1 MEWGSFIELDVWPF
15 LSYRTAACL
24 ICKKMYDL
32 PSRVP
37 FHVSFGILF
46 LTNFIGNGIVCA
58 VILRNRFMR
67 TPVNYLLFNLAV
79 ADIMVGVFALP
90 GPKALGPYFYTHPRG
105 TLGDWFCKTITGEY
119 SSLVAMAL
127 FVSTLT
133 LSAVAYERF
142 QAVVHPF
149 TVKEK
154 VTKRNVVLFIAFSW
168 TVAFA
173 AQIFALFAYHH
184 NDSTTACEITYHFQ
198 NEFILYVK
206 FLVPFLFGFPLIS
219 MIVFYGRVIRELRQK
234 QNRILNREQLALNR
248 VHKRITFML
257 ITVTVIFAATW
268 GAGAAISGWF
278 VTYSR
283 NNWHLANQISALLV
297 AINSSVNCFLYTLFS
312 SQFRKGVKNIFQFCR
327 NNCPAE
333 FANEANR
340 HYPDKT
346 SKNSRLVEQSNSKT
360 IDIKQQKSN

>member
-1 MEWGSFIELDVWPF
+1 
-15 LSYRTAACL
+15 
-24 ICKKMYDL
+24 
-32 PSRVP
+32 
-37 FHVSFGILF
+37 
-46 LTNFIGNGIVCA
+46 
-58 VILRNRFMR
+58 MR
-67 TPVNYLLFNLAV
+67 TPVNYLLSNLAV

-105 TLGDWFCKTITGEY
+105 TLGDWLCKTITGEY

-154 VTKRNVVLFIAFSW
+154 VTKRNVGLFIAFSW

-173 AQIFALFAYHH
+173 AQIFALFAYYH

-198 NEFILYVK
+198 NEF
-206 FLVPFLFGFPLIS
+206 
-219 MIVFYGRVIRELRQK
+219 IVFYGRVIRELRQK

-268 GAGAAISGWF
+268 GAGAAISSWF

-312 SQFRKGVKNIFQFCR
+312 SQFRKSVKNIFQYCH

-333 FANEANR
+333 ITNEANR

-360 IDIKQQKSN
+360 IDSKQQKSN